1 VAVSLEYASTSPHLD
16 VGSSCHRGSAG
27 GPMSVRISVQPTLL
41 TWARERS
48 RIPLEE
54 VTKRFPAFDDWETG
68 RKQPTLKQLER
79 FATSMHAPIG
89 YFFLD
94 EPPEESLP
102 VPDFRT
108 MGDVPV
114 GHASPDL
121 LETIY
126 QCQQR
131 QEWYRDY
138 ARIQKDPEVAFV
150 GSLNLGM
157 GVTYAAEQINSV
169 FPFSPSQRGSN
180 WSEAL
185 SHLVDLADRLGVLVM
200 VSGVVGSNTHRVLD
214 PQEFRGFA
222 LSDAL
227 APVIF
232 INGADTKAAQIFT
245 LAHELVHIG
254 LGDSGV
260 DDVDMSAQTNNASER
275 WCNAVA
281 AEFLIPAALLRVLNF
296 DRNNLTEELQRA
308 ARKFKVSTLVV
319 LRRLFDEDFFPLAQ
333 FRKAYAEER
342 NRILAILESRSSGGG
357 NFYNTQPLRVSKRFA
372 RAIIES
378 TQEGYTLH
386 RDAFHMLGFKKIKT
400 FNEMSIH
407 LGASDDVSA

>member
-1 VAVSLEYASTSPHLD
+1 
-16 VGSSCHRGSAG
+16 
-27 GPMSVRISVQPTLL
+27 MSVRVSVQPTLL

-48 RIPLEE
+48 RVPFED
-54 VTKRFPAFDDWETG
+54 VVRKFPAFEDWEAG

-114 GHASPDL
+114 AQASPDL

-138 ARIQKDPEVAFV
+138 ARIQQDPVVAFV
-150 GSLNLGM
+150 GSLKVGID
-157 GVTYAAEQINSV
+157 VTNVAEQMNNV
-169 FPFSPSQRGSN
+169 FSFSPSQRGSN

-185 SHLVDLADRLGVLVM
+185 SHLIDSADRLGVLVM
-200 VSGVVGSNTHRVLD
+200 VSGIVGSNTHRVLD
-214 PQEFRGFA
+214 PHEFRGFA

-260 DDVDMSAQTNNASER
+260 DDVDMSTQTNNVAER

-281 AEFLIPAALLRVLNF
+281 AEFLIPAVLLRDLNF

-319 LRRLFDEDFFPLAQ
+319 LRRLFDESFFTLAQ

-342 NRILAILESRSSGGG
+342 DRILAILESRPSGGG

-386 RDAFHMLGFKKIKT
+386 RDAFQMLGFKKIKT
-400 FNEMSIH
+400 FNEMAVH
-407 LGASDDVSA
+407 LGASDAVSA